1 MLKLLVVVVILYVFR
16 HELRRLAPHWRSV
29 LALSAGLVVGI
40 VYTSFLQRFGVLDQ
54 IARALG
60 VGQGGAVLVVLVIF
74 AIAGLKTF
82 EPHIRNLFREGE
94 SARKNEE
101 RRRER

>member
-60 VGQGGAVLVVLVIF
+60 IGPRGAVLVVLVIF

-82 EPHIRNLFREGE
+82 EPHIRNIFREGQGG
-94 SARKNEE
+94 
-101 RRRER
+101 REDDKRS